1 MQKHD
6 ISIIP
11 GVDNLPSKRD
21 CRHRGVFMSELKKY
35 LAEFPETFVLILIGI
50 GSAVVAG
57 TYIGFLGTV
66 IAALVWKYLLEDTSA
81 AA

>member
-1 MQKHD
+1 
-6 ISIIP
+6 
-11 GVDNLPSKRD
+11 
-21 CRHRGVFMSELKKY
+21 MSELKKY